1 MSIIHK
7 DVQSVKSLL
16 SEPLSIPSYQRP
28 YKWQGKHV
36 SQLLDDVILH
46 RSKSRYRLGT
56 VVLHQDDKKQQK
68 SIVDGQ
74 QRLLTLT
81 LLCSLLDKA
90 RQFRPPLL
98 EQTFSSKVTRENL
111 QHNAAVI
118 ESRIKQLGEA
128 DREELIDFIL
138 HKCEL
143 IVVRL
148 DSLSEAF
155 QFFDSQNAR
164 GKELEPFDLL
174 KAFHLREMEH
184 NTEDERTLC
193 VQNWEDSVS
202 PDHTRKQSLPSL
214 HTIMSD
220 YLFRL
225 RCWADGKPGQLFSRH
240 NIDVFKGVNLNQK
253 SYPFA
258 SAMRALDVQV
268 DQYNLD
274 SVRRWDQQIMGY
286 PFQVDQ
292 TMLNGKRFFE
302 YIQHYIHIYKTLF
315 IDDKPE
321 LRQLMNIINHY
332 KGRSRKG
339 DHYVRNLFF
348 CAVMHYYDR
357 FGDDEL
363 EKAARLCFVW
373 SYRIRLE
380 QNRVVIESIDNQA
393 RARNELLHVIRQALQ
408 PQQVLAFP
416 MVPVHRDSI
425 KGTNLGN
432 HNPEVNGLVEQF
444 EEMGYIQ

>member
-7 DVQSVKSLL
+7 DVKSVKALL
-16 SEPLSIPSYQRP
+16 GKPLSIPSYQRP
-28 YKWQGKHV
+28 YKWQSKHV
-36 SQLLDDVILH
+36 NQLLDDVILH
-46 RSKSRYRLGT
+46 RSKSSYRLGT
-56 VVLHQDDKKQQK
+56 VVLHQDDQNNQLN
-68 SIVDGQ
+68 IVDGQ

-81 LLCSLLDKA
+81 LLCTLLDKEKK
-90 RQFRPPLL
+90 FRPALL
-98 EQTFSSKVTRENL
+98 ENTFSSSVTLENL

-118 ESRIKQLGEA
+118 ESRIRQLSEA
-128 DREELIDFIL
+128 DREELIHFVL

-143 IVVRL
+143 IAVTL
-148 DSLSEAF
+148 DNLSEAF

-164 GKELEPFDLL
+164 GKALEPYDLL
-174 KAFHLREMEH
+174 KAFHLREMAN

-193 VQNWEDSVS
+193 VEQWESSVS
-202 PDHTRKQSLPSL
+202 PDHTLKNTPPSL

-225 RCWADGKPGQLFSRH
+225 RCWSDGKSGQWFSRH
-240 NIDVFKGVNLNQK
+240 NIDVFKGVNLDQK

-258 SAMRALDVQV
+258 AAMRALDYQV

-274 SVRRWDQQIMGY
+274 PVRRWDQQIMNY

-302 YIQHYIHIYKTLF
+302 YIQYYIDTYKTLF

-321 LRQLMNIINHY
+321 LRKLMEIINNY

-348 CAVMHYYDR
+348 CSVMHYYDR
-357 FGDDEL
+357 FGDEEL
-363 EKAARLCFVW
+363 EKAALLCFVW

-380 QNRVVIESIDNQA
+380 QNRVVIESIDNHA
-393 RARNELLHVIRQALQ
+393 RTQGELLQVIRHALH
-408 PQQVLAFP
+408 PYEVLAFP
-416 MVPVHRDSI
+416 VAPVLNDNI
-425 KGTNLGN
+425 KGTNLYN
-432 HNPEVNGLVEQF
+432 KNPEVNGPRGTV
-444 EEMGYIQ
+444 